1 MVSNNTKRI
10 TLAVLAEKIDNLS
23 ELVRQHTIDDR
34 QQFEH
39 VWRLL
44 EGPEGQPG
52 LKGRLD
58 RLEVSESK
66 RTRHIYALW
75 GTFASTVAAWIV
87 AKF

>member
-1 MVSNNTKRI
+1 MNTTKRV

-23 ELVRQHTIDDR
+23 EFLRQHSEEDR
-34 QQFEH
+34 RQFEQIQ
-39 VWRLL
+39 RLL

-52 LKGRLD
+52 LKGRVD
-58 RLEVSESK
+58 RLEVSESR